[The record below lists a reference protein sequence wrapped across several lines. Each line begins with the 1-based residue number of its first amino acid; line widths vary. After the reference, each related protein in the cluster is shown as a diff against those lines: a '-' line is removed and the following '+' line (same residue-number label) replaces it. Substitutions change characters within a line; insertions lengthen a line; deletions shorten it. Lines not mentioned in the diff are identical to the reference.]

1 MSLTK
6 KCSKLERQINVK
18 VSDETYKRYQSLRD
32 DAPKKGCEFS
42 LQPEFSEWLNGYL
55 ATCEKELAK
64 VDKAQAKQA
73 TEAGA
78 SE

>member
-32 DAPKKGCEFS
+32 DAPKKSCEFS

-55 ATCEKELAK
+55 DACEKELAK
-64 VDKAQAKQA
+64 VDKTETKSATQAD
-73 TEAGA
+73 A
-78 SE
+78 SA